1 MSVSSDVRDNS
12 RRRLLH
18 YSLKTNWLLL
28 AFWVVPSM
36 WSLFNVYRHEY
47 IVDSN
52 VNSDIHC
59 LQFARFEYNFI
70 WYSSSTSSTFSS
82 EIHNF
87 VTTWK

>member
-1 MSVSSDVRDNS
+1 
-12 RRRLLH
+12 
-18 YSLKTNWLLL
+18 
-28 AFWVVPSM
+28 M

-59 LQFARFEYNFI
+59 LQFARFEYNFV